1 MRNKGMTPI
10 LSAGLL
16 IGVLCAVWTFVMG
29 FTGWYKDPARL
40 NAFFLV
46 IAIEIGGLI
55 WGLSRT
61 AAQGRGYGAQVV
73 AGAMMSVIAG
83 VVVVCSSLLFTLV
96 AFPDYFRE
104 IEAAQRQVL
113 QAQGRTPAEIEAAMQ
128 GNAAAATPMGQAMAG
143 FIGTLLTGIVASAI
157 IAIVLRSRT
166 RPPTAGDA
174 RRV

>member
-113 QAQGRTPAEIEAAMQ
+113 QAQGRTPAE
-128 GNAAAATPMGQAMAG
+128 MAG